1 VKSRAALLAL
11 AWVTLTGEVSPG
23 NVVFALALG
32 AGAVALGR
40 PLGSGGFARPR
51 LVRLLGFGLHF
62 LGQLALANVR
72 VARAVLAPLSRL
84 RPAIVAVP
92 LSLDRDAEIALLA
105 NLLTLTP
112 GTLSLEVSEDR
123 RTLYVH
129 ALGVD
134 DPEVLRREIR
144 EGFERRIR
152 EALR

>member
-1 VKSRAALLAL
+1 VTSRAALLAL

-40 PLGSGGFARPR
+40 PLGPGGFARVRPLR
-51 LVRLLGFGLHF
+51 LAGFGLYF

-72 VARAVLAPLSRL
+72 VARAVLAPLRRL

-134 DPEVLRREIR
+134 DPEALRREIR